1 MRNKKAAV
9 GSKNRA
15 KVHAVQDVLI
25 QEHIEVVSVA
35 ALSQVAAQPFSD
47 DETKEGAVNRAR
59 GALDATEADFGF
71 GLEGG
76 VSEWQGTLY
85 LCNWGELATR
95 SGQLYT
101 AAGLR
106 LPLPTDIA
114 ALLYDGLELSKA
126 LKQAVPHVDVSQ
138 GAVGYLTNGLL
149 TRKTMFS
156 EVVRA
161 CYGQYRLATDKLH

>member
-25 QEHIEVVSVA
+25 QEYIEVVSVA

-71 GLEGG
+71 GLEG
-76 VSEWQGTLY
+76 VSQNGKGRFT
-85 LCNWGELATR
+85 CAT
-95 SGQLYT
+95 G
-101 AAGLR
+101 AR
-106 LPLPTDIA
+106 LPPVLDNYIRQRVCA
-114 ALLYDGLELSKA
+114 CLCR
-126 LKQAVPHVDVSQ
+126 
-138 GAVGYLTNGLL
+138 LT
-149 TRKTMFS
+149 
-156 EVVRA
+156 
-161 CYGQYRLATDKLH
+161 